1 VYGGAAMGKNQPMQT
16 WDTRALGVAPHKP
29 EILSSEKAARVI
41 ALALPA
47 GEQLQ
52 DHEVHERAWLVVLD
66 GEVEIEAGEER
77 ASGGAGLVAEFGPQE
92 RHAVT
97 ATADA
102 RLLLVL
108 APWPGDGH
116 PGAMTL
122 DEKATARERARD
134 RADA

>member
-1 VYGGAAMGKNQPMQT
+1 MQT
-16 WDTRALGVAPHKP
+16 WDASAVEPDPHKP
-29 EILSSEKAARVI
+29 EILSSSDAARLV

-47 GEQLQ
+47 GEQL
-52 DHEVHERAWLVVLD
+52 DEHEVHERAWVVVLE
-66 GEVEIEAGEER
+66 GEIEVEAGGES
-77 ASGGAGLVAEFGPQE
+77 AAGGVGFVAEFGPGE

-116 PGAMTL
+116 PGTMTL
-122 DEKATARERARD
+122 DEKATARERARE
-134 RADA
+134 RAGS

>member
-1 VYGGAAMGKNQPMQT
+1 MET
-16 WDTRALGVAPHKP
+16 WQVNELALERHHPR
-29 EILSSEKAARVI
+29 ILSSSAAARVI

-47 GEQLQ
+47 GERLQ
-52 DHEVHERAWLVVLD
+52 DHEVHEHALLIVTE
-66 GEVEIEAGEER
+66 GEVEVEADGTTEV
-77 ASGGAGLVAEFGPQE
+77 GGPGLVAEWGPQE
-92 RHAVT
+92 RHEVR

-122 DEKATARERARD
+122 DEKASARERARE
-134 RADA
+134 RALG

>member
-1 VYGGAAMGKNQPMQT
+1 MKT
-16 WDTRALGVAPHKP
+16 WDMAALEVEPHRP
-29 EILSSEKAARVI
+29 EILTSGADGRVI

-47 GEQLQ
+47 GELLQ

-66 GEVEIEAGEER
+66 GEVEVDAGDEH
-77 ASGGAGLVAEFGPQE
+77 ASGGRGLLAEFAPGE
-92 RHAVT
+92 RHEVR

-122 DEKATARERARD
+122 DEKARARERARD
-134 RADA
+134 RAAAG